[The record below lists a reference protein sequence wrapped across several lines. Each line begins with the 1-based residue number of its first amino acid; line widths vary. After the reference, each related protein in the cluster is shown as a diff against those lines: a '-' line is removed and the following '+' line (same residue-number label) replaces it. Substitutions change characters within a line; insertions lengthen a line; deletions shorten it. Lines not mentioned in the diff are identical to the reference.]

1 MEKAGRLLFAQ
12 TDNTSGELTGFAVG
26 KIMELG
32 AHNVQ
37 LMATITK
44 KNRPGNI
51 IIIDT
56 DAEHEGEIALFLA
69 RELKVAGYHRIGTS
83 HIFHQVTF
91 VKKNLSI
98 TAHGKTESAECVIK
112 LIGDPAKPLSADIEH
127 DVLVGIQG
135 LVKEKLDS
143 SISLH
148 ELRTL
153 IEGRLS
159 AGGDISIKIA

>member
-1 MEKAGRLLFAQ
+1 MEKEGRLLFAQ

-56 DAEHEGEIALFLA
+56 DAEHEGEIALFLT
-69 RELKVAGYHRIGTS
+69 RELKVTGYHRISTS
-83 HIFHQVTF
+83 HIFHEVTF
-91 VKKNLSI
+91 AKKNLSI
-98 TAHGKTESAECVIK
+98 TTHGKTVSVECAIK

-127 DVLVGIQG
+127 DVLVEIQR
-135 LVKEKLDS
+135 LVRENLDCPV
-143 SISLH
+143 SLH

-159 AGGDISIKIA
+159 ASGDISIELA